1 MKKTLISLLYLFVGF
16 FLFSEGFY
24 LSPNISLKNGTA
36 KEYVFEGDYKL
47 SQLDWQVENQVNFG
61 LDIDF
66 EFKKFFLGLGFS
78 TGLYN
83 FGGMMEDYD
92 WQNRNLPDYITNY
105 SCHDL
110 LVTEEYNFS
119 FEFGLCFP
127 FKQKNYGKI
136 FLQVNNKNSTYYGIG
151 GWWDYDENYC
161 PSDIPPK
168 GEFDDLDVV
177 ITYNPCLT
185 AFYVGFGAKTYFAE
199 NAFINFEGYLGFASG
214 VCTDVHLE
222 TNTLYQDYISGF
234 FLVKND
240 ICLGY
245 NFSEKSTLILGG
257 KLENTP
263 ILEGV
268 TYKNGYPTYGGIG
281 GFSSFSYNFYLSYRI
296 RML

>member
-36 KEYVFEGDYKL
+36 KEYVFTGDYKV
-47 SQLDWQVENQVNFG
+47 SQLDWQVENQVNLG
-61 LDIDF
+61 LDVDF
-66 EFKKFFLGLGFS
+66 VFKKFFFGLGFS

-92 WQNRNLPDYITNY
+92 WLDETAQDDITRY

-110 LVTEEYNFS
+110 VVAKDSSYSLDFGFIFDFSKECSGKLIFQLEVFDTEF
-119 FEFGLCFP
+119 
-127 FKQKNYGKI
+127 
-136 FLQVNNKNSTYYGIG
+136 YGID
-151 GWWDYDENYC
+151 GWYYYKDWEPDE
-161 PSDIPPK
+161 K
-168 GEFDDLDVV
+168 AEGTFDGTV
-177 ITYNPCLT
+177 ITYNPSLT
-185 AFYVGFGAKTYFAE
+185 SFYVGFGAKSYFAE
-199 NAFINFEGYLGFASG
+199 NTFINFEGYLGFASG

-222 TNTLYQDYISGF
+222 TNTLYQDYVSGF

-245 NFSEKSTLILGG
+245 DFSEKSTLILGG

-268 TYKNGYPTYGGIG
+268 TYINGYPTYESTG
-281 GFSSFSYNFYLSYRI
+281 GFSSFFYDFYLSYRI
-296 RML
+296 RIL

>member
-36 KEYVFEGDYKL
+36 KEYVFAGDYKV

-61 LDIDF
+61 LDVDF

-92 WQNRNLPDYITNY
+92 WLDETAQDEITRY

-110 LVTEEYNFS
+110 LVSKDNSFSLDFGFLFDFSKKNFGKLIFQLHVLDSEYY
-119 FEFGLCFP
+119 GLNGLYYYKDWEP
-127 FKQKNYGKI
+127 YGKAEGT
-136 FLQVNNKNSTYYGIG
+136 LSGT
-151 GWWDYDENYC
+151 
-161 PSDIPPK
+161 
-168 GEFDDLDVV
+168 V

-185 AFYVGFGAKTYFAE
+185 SFYVGFGAKSIFAK

-214 VCTDVHLE
+214 VCKDVHLA
-222 TNTLYQDYISGF
+222 TKVVYKDYVSGV
-234 FLVKND
+234 FLAKGD
-240 ICLGY
+240 ICVGY

-268 TYKNGYPTYGGIG
+268 TYINGYPTYGGTG
-281 GFSSFSYNFYLSYRI
+281 GFSSFFYDFYLSYRI
-296 RML
+296 RIL